1 MTERTGSDVGIMP
14 SFLSALCLAVAVL
27 FSTAA
32 GASVSDDTF
41 EIAAMT
47 TVRGTVHFEKRNT
60 VVPYSDSIAGNE
72 FSSVLPVCNENF
84 CPRSNPYWAV
94 VIADGQRQ
102 YEFHQPFAIGASRA
116 PNFVEVSGVKLRPG
130 FEIAL
135 EGSIDS
141 ISDSY
146 GIISDVKRISVLSS
160 RPMPGLERL
169 EAGYGVQMA
178 YGWSCASLEDPSNG
192 LNAYV
197 WYGRRSH
204 TDGLG
209 FHLRV
214 IAKRIADLANL
225 HQGVTEISYL
235 QMKQT
240 TANLIYQGAARDL
253 AATLAI
259 QKTVSPQINNYP
271 SSLRISNLQGSMGVR
286 MFCNPF
292 MMPVRLP
299 N

>member
-1 MTERTGSDVGIMP
+1 MP

-60 VVPYSDSIAGNE
+60 VVPYFNGMSADVVNSAM
-72 FSSVLPVCNENF
+72 PVCSEDF

-94 VIADGQRQ
+94 IVQDGQRL
-102 YEFHQPFAIGASRA
+102 YELHQPFAIGATRA

-135 EGSIDS
+135 EGSIES
-141 ISDSY
+141 ISESY
-146 GIISDVKRISVLSS
+146 GIISDVKSISVLSS
-160 RPMPGLERL
+160 RSMPGQGSL
-169 EAGYGVQMA
+169 AATYGYGVQMA
-178 YGWSCASLEDPSNG
+178 YGWSCASLEDPYNG

-197 WYGRRSH
+197 WYGRKSH
-204 TDGLG
+204 ADGLG

-214 IAKRIADLANL
+214 IAKKISDLANL

-240 TANLIYQGAARDL
+240 SSNLIYQGSASDL
-253 AATLAI
+253 AAILAI
-259 QKTVSPQINNYP
+259 QKTVSPQISNYP
-271 SSLRISNLQGSMGVR
+271 SSLRISNMQGSMGLR
-286 MFCNPF
+286 MYCNPI
-292 MMPVRLP
+292 MMPVVLP